1 MAEPELPTTVVPWW
15 QDGETI
21 SEELKEPYFLSKGV
35 YQFFKLIKGWMT
47 YPLNQSAPLT
57 CSESLLNLMAW
68 DRDITRFSGE
78 PLSLYRKRVK
88 YAAINAKDA
97 GTVAGFKAIFARL
110 GIGIAAFKERQNED
124 WDIVTIEM
132 TDNDLSANSALVQT
146 LVEQYGLT
154 CRRYRVEVSYPSTLY
169 IAGGIFPHNLA
180 TFSALQV
187 VRLFPKNSAVLG
199 QSILGRSTLG
209 L

>member
-1 MAEPELPTTVVPWW
+1 MSEPELPTTVVPWW

-21 SEELKEPYFLSKGV
+21 SAELKEPYFLSRGV
-35 YQFFKLIKGWMT
+35 HQFFKLIKGWML
-47 YPLNQSAPLT
+47 YPLNQSDPLT

-78 PLSLYRKRVK
+78 PLTLYRKRVK

-110 GIGIAAFKERQNED
+110 GIGIAAFKERQNEE

-154 CRRYRVEVSYPSTLY
+154 CRRYRVEVSYPSTLS
-169 IAGGIFPHNLA
+169 IAGGIFPHNIA

-187 VRLFPKNSAVLG
+187 VRIYPKNSAVLG
-199 QSILGRSTLG
+199 RSILGRSTLG